1 MKNEI
6 ILFEDQGVTLEVNMK
21 DETVWLNAHQMAEL
35 FDRDVK
41 TVHKHIQNALK
52 EELDLSTVA
61 KIATLQSEGSRRVK
75 YDLLYH
81 NDKILIAESNPKE
94 KNLMIDLIINLLS
107 I

>member
-6 ILFEDQGVTLEVNMK
+6 ILFEDQWVILEANMK

-41 TVHKHIQNALK
+41 TIRKHIQNALN

-61 KIATLQSEGSRRVK
+61 KIATLQSEGTRRVK
-75 YDLLYH
+75 RLLNGYAV
-81 NDKILIAESNPKE
+81 NEERLKSLE
-94 KNLMIDLIINLLS
+94 KSSIN
-107 I
+107 